1 MGDKEPDFYLASSE
15 GYDLEEPRRC
25 WRIKRMTTE
34 TRKDLLLIR
43 IDPPLIGQKYGLG
56 DRDIDV
62 VLVAGRYKGES
73 LFPIKKW
80 PVFIHVARLLID
92 NSQERS
98 SLRDDEFESIA
109 LAELYESE
117 QDARLKRM

>member
-1 MGDKEPDFYLASSE
+1 MDDREPDFYLASSE

-25 WRIKRMTTE
+25 WRIKQVTTE

-56 DRDIDV
+56 DRDINI
-62 VLVAGRYKGES
+62 VLVGGRYKEES

-80 PVFIHVARLLID
+80 PVFVHVARLLV
-92 NSQERS
+92 NNPQERS

-117 QDARLKRM
+117 RDAQLKRM